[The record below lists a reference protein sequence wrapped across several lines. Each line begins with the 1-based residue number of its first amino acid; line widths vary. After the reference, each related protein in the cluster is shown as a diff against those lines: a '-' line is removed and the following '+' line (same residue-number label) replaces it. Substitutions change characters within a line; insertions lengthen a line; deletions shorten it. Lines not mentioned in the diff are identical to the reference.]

1 MDIVTLT
8 TFFPNSAD
16 RQRAVFVENLVR
28 AMQRI
33 CRITVIAPVPIT
45 PPVRWVHHWYA
56 QSQIARKESINGIE
70 VSHPRIIVVPK
81 LGWLSGV
88 GYFLGIMLVLRRAR
102 KKTRQLVVHVHCA
115 YPDGV
120 GVALA
125 ARALGLPYVITA
137 HGSDINVYAGRHGL
151 RGQIR
156 WAMRGANGIIAV
168 SRDLEGKIRTLLKN
182 DAPKVEYI
190 PCAGYDPSL
199 FFPHESREIRNQ
211 LETAMNGRLA
221 VFVGKL
227 VPIKGVNILIDAW
240 ARLHHS
246 GAVTE
251 SDQLV
256 IVGEGKCR
264 EALEGQVS
272 DAGLGDC
279 IRFLGAIPHPE
290 VSRWIAAADVL
301 CLSSHNEGTPNVIV
315 EALACGVPVVATR
328 VGGVPEIVSEG
339 VNGRLVKPGDP
350 AEFAQVIQSVL
361 AQVWD
366 REAIRRSVAHLTWD
380 IIAEKNCRFLQSVT
394 QEVTNGSLA

>member
-1 MDIVTLT
+1 M
-8 TFFPNSAD
+8 
-16 RQRAVFVENLVR
+16 R
-28 AMQRI
+28 AMQRM
-33 CRITVIAPVPIT
+33 CQITVVAPVPFT

-56 QSQIARKESINGIE
+56 QSLIARNESINGIK
-70 VSHPRIIVVPK
+70 VSHPRFIVLPK

-88 GYFLGIMLVLRRAR
+88 GYFLGTMLVLRRAR
-102 KKTRQLVVHVHCA
+102 KKTKQLVVHVHCA

-120 GVALA
+120 GGALA
-125 ARALGLPYVITA
+125 ARVLGLPYVITA
-137 HGSDINVYAGRHGL
+137 HGSDINVYAGRPGL

-168 SRDLEGKIRTLLKN
+168 SRDLEGKIRALLKN

-190 PCAGYDPSL
+190 PCAGYDSNL
-199 FFPHESREIRNQ
+199 FFPDETRHIRKQ
-211 LETAMNGRLA
+211 LDTAMSGRLA

-240 ARLHHS
+240 DRLHRS

-256 IVGEGKCR
+256 IIGEGKCR
-264 EALEGQVS
+264 EALEAQMS
-272 DAGLGDC
+272 DAGLESC
-279 IRFLGAIPHPE
+279 IRFLRAIPQSE

-328 VGGVPEIVSEG
+328 VGGVPEIVRDG
-339 VNGRLVKPGDP
+339 VNGRLVKPGDS
-350 AEFAQVIQSVL
+350 AEFAQMIQNVF

-366 REAIRRSVAHLTWD
+366 RKAIRRSVAHLTWD

-394 QEVTNGSLA
+394 HEVTNGSLA